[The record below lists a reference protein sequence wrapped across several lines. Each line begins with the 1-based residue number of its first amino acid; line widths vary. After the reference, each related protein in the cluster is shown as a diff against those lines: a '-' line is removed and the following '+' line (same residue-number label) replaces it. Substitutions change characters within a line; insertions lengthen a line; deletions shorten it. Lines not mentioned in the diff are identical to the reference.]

1 MAANTLI
8 DAPRSTD
15 GGTNGGP
22 RRLLGAIVAG
32 LGALLFVA
40 GGLVH
45 FYAVPALSVA
55 PIDQNSVT
63 SLEAK
68 DATLFDTATLA
79 PITTD
84 LSVKARTVGD
94 VEASEKAPDGVLV
107 WVGTTTITS
116 SDGII
121 RSQSVKRTPFDETT
135 AEAVNC
141 CGAFNETEQG
151 VRTPVKRTGLVW
163 KFPFDTEKKTYP
175 VWDDTLGKAVPTKY
189 TGTAKVLGHTTWVFE
204 NDVPATVVG
213 TQDVPGSL
221 FGEASNDN
229 VTADD
234 YYQNHNKYYVEPVT
248 GAIVNQV
255 TDTKSWF
262 DYNGTEL
269 VTTEAHLE
277 YTQKQIRD
285 IYDETLGNQPALL
298 SLARGFVPWVVA
310 ILGLGLIAAG
320 GVLGR
325 RQAR

>member
-8 DAPRSTD
+8 DAPRSAG
-15 GGTNGGP
+15 GGTRGGGGQV
-22 RRLLGAIVAG
+22 LGVILAG
-32 LGALLFVA
+32 LGALLFAVA
-40 GGLVH
+40 GLVH
-45 FYAVPALSVA
+45 FYVVPALAVA

-68 DATLFDTATLA
+68 GATVFDTATLA

-84 LSVKARTVGD
+84 LSIKARTVGD
-94 VEASEKAPDGVLV
+94 VAASKKAPDGVRV

-116 SDGII
+116 SDGVV
-121 RSQSVKRTPFDETT
+121 RSQSVKRAPFDQTT

-163 KFPFDTEKKTYP
+163 KFPFDTQKKTYQ
-175 VWDDTLGKAVPTKY
+175 VWDDTAGKAVSTKY
-189 TGTAKVLGHTTWVFE
+189 TGTAKVLGHTTWVFQ

-213 TQDVPGSL
+213 TQDVPGSVL
-221 FGEASNDN
+221 GLSSNDN
-229 VTADD
+229 VTADS
-234 YYQNHNKYYVEPVT
+234 YYQNHNTYYVEPVT

-262 DYNGTEL
+262 SYQGHDL
-269 VTTEAHLE
+269 VTTQAHLE
-277 YTQKQIRD
+277 YTPQQVREM
-285 IYDETLGNQPALL
+285 YDKTLGNQPQML
-298 SLARGFVPWVVA
+298 SLARGYVPWVVA
-310 ILGLGLIAAG
+310 LLGLGLIAWG

-325 RQAR
+325 RRAG